1 MSSFSQALYSEIV
14 AKGMRSDQ
22 SSHNDNNLSSKLVEG
37 ENGALAHKS
46 AALSNDDLN
55 GLLTEVFLLMRG
67 ESSDIVTEKLSN
79 VYQQIKSN
87 KEYMVKLLKLCLYL
101 REPRKG
107 KGERLVFYNI
117 VQWMWVNDN
126 KVAKY
131 MINNLSNFGSYI
143 DFCNLYKLSTSAELK
158 YYLVEVYGNQLVK
171 DKDNEKP
178 SLAGKWAPR
187 EQSKFSDFAKEITKR
202 FFNKDKK
209 VYRQLIVSLNK
220 RLTVPE
226 VNMCAKDWSSIEF
239 KNVASKAMTT
249 YTKAFQDVKTS
260 PFPKEKRHKFKS
272 GRRHDE
278 LHQDYEDRDKCRQNL
293 VNHIASGSKINA
305 TVTDL
310 ASIIERYLRHETEDP
325 IWEAQWN
332 YRINEI
338 KELLKQSNYK
348 PKIFP
353 MIDLSGSMNGS
364 PMINAITL
372 GFFTSILIDNELN
385 ESEAEYAN
393 MFLTFNSKPEIGKL
407 ERGASLHNKIK
418 SLTDNG
424 WMSKWGGNTNIQ
436 SAFQMILDIATK
448 HNVSKENM
456 PQVLAIFSD
465 MQFDQG
471 DRSWSETS
479 YEMMNRM
486 FTEKGYDLPHIIF
499 WNLRANTSGYQVTAD
514 KPNTTMLSGYSTRM
528 MDLFL
533 TSSIED
539 QKNAL
544 GTQSTETPLK
554 NASTVSLMEKV
565 FEHPMFEQYNDEINQ
580 LFD

>member
-1 MSSFSQALYSEIV
+1 MSSLSKALYSEIIT
-14 AKGMRSDQ
+14 KG
-22 SSHNDNNLSSKLVEG
+22 KLVKG
-37 ENGALAHKS
+37 ENGALSQES
-46 AALSNDDLN
+46 ASLSNEDLN
-55 GLLTEVFLLMRG
+55 GLLSEVFLLMRG
-67 ESSDIVTEKLSN
+67 ESTDRINEKLSN
-79 VYQQIKSN
+79 VYRQIKLN
-87 KEYMVKLLKLCLYL
+87 KEYMIKLLKLCLYI

-117 VQWMWVNDN
+117 VQWMWTNEI

-131 MINNLSNFGSYI
+131 IINNLCNFGSYI
-143 DFCNLYKLSTSAELK
+143 DFCNLYQLSTSSELK
-158 YYLVEVYGNQLVK
+158 QYLVEVYGNQLLK
-171 DKDNEKP
+171 DKELDNP

-209 VYRQLIVSLNK
+209 KYRQLIVSLNK

-226 VNMCAKDWSSIEF
+226 VNMCAKDWASIEF
-239 KNVASKAMTT
+239 KNVASKAMTL
-249 YTKAFQDVKTS
+249 YTKAFQDVKIS
-260 PFPKEKRHKFKS
+260 PFSKNKRRKLIS
-272 GRRHDE
+272 GRRHEPSD
-278 LHQDYEDRDKCRQNL
+278 QDYDDREQCRKNL
-293 VNHIASGSKINA
+293 VEHLASGNKINA

-310 ASIIERYLRHETEDP
+310 ASIVERYLRGETEDP
-325 IWEAQWN
+325 VWEAQWN
-332 YRINEI
+332 SRINEI
-338 KELLKQSNYK
+338 KELLKTNNYK

-372 GFFTSILIDNELN
+372 GFFTSILIDNELT
-385 ESEAEYAN
+385 ETEAEYAN
-393 MFLTFNSKPEIGKL
+393 MFLTFNSQPEIGKL
-407 ERGASLHNKIK
+407 ERGASLYKNIK
-418 SLTDNG
+418 SLKDNG
-424 WMSKWGGNTNIQ
+424 WMNRWGGNTNIQ
-436 SAFQMILDIATK
+436 SAFKMILDIAIK

-456 PQVLAIFSD
+456 PEVLAIFSD

-479 YEMMNRM
+479 FEMMKRM
-486 FTEKGYDLPHIIF
+486 FEEKGYVLPHIIF
-499 WNLRANTSGYQVTAD
+499 WNLRANTNGYQVTAD

-539 QKNAL
+539 LKNAL
-544 GTQSTETPLK
+544 GQQSTEVPLR
-554 NASTVSLMEKV
+554 NASTISLMEKI
-565 FEHPMFEQYNDEINQ
+565 FEHPMFEQYNDDMKK